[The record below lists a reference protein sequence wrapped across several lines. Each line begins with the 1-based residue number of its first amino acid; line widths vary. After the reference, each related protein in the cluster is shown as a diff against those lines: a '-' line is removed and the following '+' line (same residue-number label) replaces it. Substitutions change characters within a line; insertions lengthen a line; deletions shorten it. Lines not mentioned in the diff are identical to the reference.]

1 MTELVRYEA
10 AKAALAECRRIDE
23 AKDLRDRAE
32 AMRHYARQ
40 ARDVQLEIDAWEI
53 RVRAERRL
61 GEMIAAQK
69 ETIGLHRGGRPKT
82 GSAPEP
88 VSVPTLAEAGI
99 DKKLSAAAQKV
110 ASISEQAFEAMVE
123 RRRAEMAVERNRRT
137 LVLASREDKTE
148 RRAARERDLAARQRA
163 LPDRRYGVIY
173 ADPEWR
179 FEPRS
184 RESGMD
190 RAADNHYPT
199 SSTDAIAARPVA
211 AIAADDCV
219 LFIWAT
225 VPMLPDALR
234 VMSAWGFAYK
244 SHAIWFKDRVGTGYW
259 FRNAHELLLVGTRGQ
274 PPAPA
279 MGGQFSSVIEAP
291 IGAHSAKPDDFR
303 ELIETYFPTLPK
315 IELNARTAREGWDTW
330 GNEAPDAP
338 EQADCDGKTPSANS
352 ANENLDSTGA
362 FHESIDPETG
372 EILESLSETENV
384 DASLMGA
391 DGYETFGS
399 RPVAGRTATATSE
412 NMEVTAGETATQPSS
427 LDIPEFLRRQP
438 KPAEAVS

>member
-82 GSAPEP
+82 GSGAEP

-110 ASISEQAFEAMVE
+110 AGISEQAFEAMVE
-123 RRRAEMAVERNRRT
+123 RRRAEMTADRTRRT
-137 LVLASREDKTE
+137 LVLVQAENKSD
-148 RRAARERDLAARQRA
+148 RRAAREVDLAARQRA

-179 FEPRS
+179 FEPFS

-190 RAADNHYPT
+190 RSADNHYPT
-199 SSTDAIAARPVA
+199 STTDAIAARPVA
-211 AIAADDCV
+211 SIAADDCV
-219 LFIWAT
+219 LFLWAT

-234 VMSAWGFAYK
+234 VMAAWGFVYK
-244 SHAIWFKDRVGTGYW
+244 SHAIWFKNRIGTGYW

-279 MGGQFSSVIEAP
+279 MGDQFSSVIEAP
-291 IGAHSAKPDDFR
+291 VGAHSAKPNDFR
-303 ELIETYFPTLPK
+303 ELIESYFPTLPK
-315 IELNARTAREGWDTW
+315 IELNARSAREGWDAW
-330 GNEAPDAP
+330 GNEAPDPASDDTVP
-338 EQADCDGKTPSANS
+338 ANGDG
-352 ANENLDSTGA
+352 
-362 FHESIDPETG
+362 HETVDPETG
-372 EILESLSETENV
+372 EILSVSSHALG
-384 DASLMGA
+384 D
-391 DGYETFGS
+391 DG
-399 RPVAGRTATATSE
+399 
-412 NMEVTAGETATQPSS
+412 
-427 LDIPEFLRRQP
+427 LDIPEFLRRRS
-438 KPAEAVS
+438 AEAV